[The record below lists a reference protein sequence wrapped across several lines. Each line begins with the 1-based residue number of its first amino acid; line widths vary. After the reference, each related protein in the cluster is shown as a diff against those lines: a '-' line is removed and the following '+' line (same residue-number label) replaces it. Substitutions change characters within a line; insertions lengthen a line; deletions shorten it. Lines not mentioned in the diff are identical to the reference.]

1 MRTRTRTKRVG
12 AKPAR
17 ARGEGRIVIRE
28 CNAVFPPAGAADSAA
43 RARASAVAAPAE
55 GTARA
60 WWPPGGAGTRT
71 RTTRVARV
79 GAKLARVRGE
89 GRIGSRSCQCSPLA
103 WCKPY
108 VNIL

>member
-1 MRTRTRTKRVG
+1 VG

-43 RARASAVAAPAE
+43 RARASAVAVLAE

-60 WWPPGGAGTRT
+60 WWPPGGAGTT
-71 RTTRVARV
+71 TTTTRVARV

-89 GRIGSRSCQCSPLA
+89 GRIGSCQCSP
-103 WCKPY
+103 
-108 VNIL
+108 

>member
-1 MRTRTRTKRVG
+1 VG

-43 RARASAVAAPAE
+43 RARASAVAVLAE

-60 WWPPGGAGTRT
+60 WWPPGGAGTT
-71 RTTRVARV
+71 TTTTRVARAPSWQECEV
-79 GAKLARVRGE
+79 RAASARDHASAVPDPPPE
-89 GRIGSRSCQCSPLA
+89 GRRPGRPPA
-103 WCKPY
+103 ADAM
-108 VNIL
+108 